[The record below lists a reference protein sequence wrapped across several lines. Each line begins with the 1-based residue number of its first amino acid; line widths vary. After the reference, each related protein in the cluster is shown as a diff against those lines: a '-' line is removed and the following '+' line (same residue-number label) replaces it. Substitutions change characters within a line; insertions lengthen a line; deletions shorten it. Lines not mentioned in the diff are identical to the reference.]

1 MRGHT
6 TFDHPEV
13 AALFGRCQVLV
24 GRFGE
29 VPPAA
34 LVAEVRGL
42 VAGLPA
48 SPSRA
53 EQIVIRGIL
62 GHLLARFVRI
72 AGIDDRADV
81 TAGFLNL
88 ANAGLTIDAW
98 RLQWFH
104 VTDCCAALL
113 HNGIDSYQIID
124 TRVTRMLRFVQMR
137 HVSSKLTMRE
147 VAQTINVCSRRWARI
162 LKQQTGFGFLEHLHR
177 CRINVARRLLNETVL
192 SIKEVAA
199 KVGYAHPSQL
209 SRQFKLACGETP
221 LAFRAAR
228 INRRHCV

>member
-1 MRGHT
+1 
-6 TFDHPEV
+6 
-13 AALFGRCQVLV
+13 
-24 GRFGE
+24 
-29 VPPAA
+29 
-34 LVAEVRGL
+34 
-42 VAGLPA
+42 
-48 SPSRA
+48 
-53 EQIVIRGIL
+53 
-62 GHLLARFVRI
+62 
-72 AGIDDRADV
+72 
-81 TAGFLNL
+81 
-88 ANAGLTIDAW
+88 
-98 RLQWFH
+98 
-104 VTDCCAALL
+104 
-113 HNGIDSYQIID
+113 
-124 TRVTRMLRFVQMR
+124 MR